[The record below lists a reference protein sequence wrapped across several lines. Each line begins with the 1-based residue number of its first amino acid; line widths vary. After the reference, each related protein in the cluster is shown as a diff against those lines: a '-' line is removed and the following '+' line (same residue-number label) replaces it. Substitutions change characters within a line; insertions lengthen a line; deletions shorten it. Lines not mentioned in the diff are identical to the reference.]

1 MVNKLNRE
9 KLLSHIDSSEKLL
22 EMKKI
27 IDKVEIVLNDYVE
40 LSTDFLDPYEV
51 YLAKSILNRFED
63 ISYSVDG
70 GYEESERK
78 IIYIYQS
85 YLYENTINDLVAFQ
99 FNLENKISHKDILGS
114 LLGLGIERRK
124 IGDIIISNNVYSFFV
139 KRELSDFIEFNFKK
153 VNKYNVKLE
162 RVNSVDIPEKDYEIN
177 KLIIS
182 SLRLDT
188 FLSNLLRMSRANAQE
203 LIKQEKVKVNFKSE
217 NKSSYILEEGDL
229 LSIRKFGRFIF
240 SEIEGTTKKDN
251 YIVKIKI
258 PK

>member
-51 YLAKSILNRFED
+51 YLAQSILNRFED
-63 ISYSVDG
+63 ISYNMEG
-70 GYEESERK
+70 GYEDSERK

-85 YLYENTINDLVAFQ
+85 YLYENTINDIVAFQ
-99 FNLENKISHKDILGS
+99 FNLDEEISHKDILGS

-124 IGDIIISNNVYSFFV
+124 IGDIVISNNIYSFFV
-139 KRELSDFIEFNFKK
+139 KRELSDFIEFNLKK
-153 VNKYNVKLE
+153 VNRYNIKLK
-162 RVNSVDIPEKDYEIN
+162 RVEKVEIPDKEYEIN
-177 KLIIS
+177 KLIVS

-188 FLSNLLRMSRANAQE
+188 ILSSLLRMSRANAQE
-203 LIKQEKVKVNFKSE
+203 LIKQEKVKVNFRDE
-217 NKSSYILEEGDL
+217 NKSSYQLKEGDL
-229 LSIRKFGRFIF
+229 LSIRKFGRYIF
-240 SEIEGTTKKDN
+240 SEIEGTTRKDN